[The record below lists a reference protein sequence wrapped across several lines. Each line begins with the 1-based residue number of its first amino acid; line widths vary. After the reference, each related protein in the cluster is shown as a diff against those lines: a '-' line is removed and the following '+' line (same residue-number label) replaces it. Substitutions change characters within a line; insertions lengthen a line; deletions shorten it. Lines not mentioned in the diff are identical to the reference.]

1 MFNEIIAT
9 SDVKLVLVTHNP
21 NPEPPD
27 RGTLLLK
34 NISENLVSQG
44 HQISSIGYI
53 LNNYSNEDITEEE
66 EIKPIM
72 QE

>member
-34 NISENLVSQG
+34 NISENLVS
-44 HQISSIGYI
+44 
-53 LNNYSNEDITEEE
+53 
-66 EIKPIM
+66 
-72 QE
+72 